1 MENKNEI
8 LKNIATRNISRM
20 VEGCDGVQLLK
31 KLLHQTKNINGN
43 DRLLNQY
50 MIEALLVEIY
60 KK

>member
-1 MENKNEI
+1 MENKSEI

-20 VEGCDGVQLLK
+20 VEDCNKIQLLK
-31 KLLHQTKNINGN
+31 KLLHSKTNLNEN

-50 MIEALLVEIY
+50 MLDALLIEIY